1 MLFRHLPDA
10 ISSASN
16 CTVVQF
22 GNLKLVLTVSNIPS
36 KKLLI
41 MKYEPLPIRSKTWHC
56 FTTLNS
62 NVRRKIKWKQ
72 TLFEL
77 EYAPKL
83 RKTQQNSRILLNWAK
98 FDSDSNDDRMTS
110 WGWPSDDLMTG
121 WPSWGWPN
129 KKMTFLGM
137 TKWWPDV
144 RMTFLGMTKWWPRMT
159 SDDRRA
165 YLKPRAL
172 VIAPV

>member
-56 FTTLNS
+56 FTTLND
-62 NVRRKIKWKQ
+62 NVRRKIKWKHPFLSGNMLQ
-72 TLFEL
+72 NFE
-77 EYAPKL
+77 KL
-83 RKTQQNSRILLNWAK
+83 NKIQEFCWTEKNLTRTPM
-98 FDSDSNDDRMTS
+98 MTWWPS
-110 WGWPSDDLMTG
+110 WGRRSDDLMTW
-121 WPSWGWPN
+121 WPSWGWP
-129 KKMTFLGM
+129 
-137 TKWWPDV
+137 WWPDD
-144 RMTFLGMTKWWPRMT
+144 L
-159 SDDRRA
+159 SDDQIDDLG
-165 YLKPRAL
+165 YG
-172 VIAPV
+172 

>member
-56 FTTLNS
+56 FTTLNA
-62 NVRRKIKWKQ
+62 NVRRKIKWKHTFLSGNMLQ
-72 TLFEL
+72 NFEKPNKIQ
-77 EYAPKL
+77 EFCCW
-83 RKTQQNSRILLNWAK
+83 TEQNLTRTPMMTGWPLG
-98 FDSDSNDDRMTS
+98 DDLVMTWWPDDLPGDDQIKRWPS
-110 WGWPSDDLMTG
+110 WGWPSDDRMSG
-121 WPSWGWPN
+121 WPSWGWPSDDR
-129 KKMTFLGM
+129 G
-137 TKWWPDV
+137 
-144 RMTFLGMTKWWPRMT
+144 WPRMT
-159 SDDRRA
+159 G
-165 YLKPRAL
+165 AL
-172 VIAPV
+172 IWNPGPQA